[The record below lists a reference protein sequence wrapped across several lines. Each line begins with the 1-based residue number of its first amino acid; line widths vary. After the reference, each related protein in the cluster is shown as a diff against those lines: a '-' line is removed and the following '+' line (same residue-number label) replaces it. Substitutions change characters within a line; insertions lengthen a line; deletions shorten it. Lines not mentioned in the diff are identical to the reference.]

1 MSDSKAA
8 PNGREAQRLETRR
21 RLLDA
26 ATAEYARAGIAGADL
41 NAIVNEVGVARGTFY
56 FDFPTKEHVLVDIE
70 ARQEDLISEVL
81 GDFLATGPSLAD
93 ALAKTIELV
102 ADIETRLGKHLFKD
116 LVALRFSPNR
126 PVTEE
131 WREHKVIGLVVE
143 LIQSAQRRGEAEI
156 VVDPYHSAVFFLL
169 GVYGLLAVTIDA
181 DQLRKE
187 SVDSYLT
194 YTLRSLQAR

>member
-1 MSDSKAA
+1 M
-8 PNGREAQRLETRR
+8 
-21 RLLDA
+21 
-26 ATAEYARAGIAGADL
+26 
-41 NAIVNEVGVARGTFY
+41 
-56 FDFPTKEHVLVDIE
+56 
-70 ARQEDLISEVL
+70 
-81 GDFLATGPSLAD
+81 
-93 ALAKTIELV
+93 
-102 ADIETRLGKHLFKD
+102 
-116 LVALRFSPNR
+116 ALRFSPNR

-143 LIQSAQRRGEAEI
+143 LIGSAQSRGEAEI
-156 VVDPYHSAVFFLL
+156 VVDPYHNAVFFLL

>member
-1 MSDSKAA
+1 MSESKAT
-8 PNGREAQRLETRR
+8 PSGREAQRLETRR

-41 NAIVNEVGVARGTFY
+41 NVIVNEVGVARGTFY
-56 FDFPTKEHVLVDIE
+56 FHFPTKEHVLVDIE

-81 GDFLATGPSLAD
+81 GEFLATGPSLTD
-93 ALAKTIELV
+93 ALAKTIELI

-143 LIQSAQRRGEAEI
+143 LIQSAQSSGEAEI

-181 DQLRKE
+181 DQLRKG

>member
-1 MSDSKAA
+1 MSDSKEA
-8 PNGREAQRLETRR
+8 PSGREAQRLETRR

-26 ATAEYARAGIAGADL
+26 ATAEYARTGIAGADL
-41 NAIVNEVGVARGTFY
+41 NAIVTEVGVARGTFY
-56 FDFPTKEHVLVDIE
+56 FHFPTKEHVLVDIE
-70 ARQEDLISEVL
+70 ARQEDLISEAL
-81 GDFLATGPSLAD
+81 GAFLATGPSLTD
-93 ALAKTIELV
+93 SLAKTIELI

-143 LIQSAQRRGEAEI
+143 LIGSAQNKGEAEI